1 MPQIIN
7 VACGYYTTF
16 AIDCL
21 GNLYSWG
28 KGNIGHKGPT
38 NEELPRKIEINTDNR
53 IFTEIFV
60 NQDTAVAFAPI

>member
-1 MPQIIN
+1 
-7 VACGYYTTF
+7 
-16 AIDCL
+16 L